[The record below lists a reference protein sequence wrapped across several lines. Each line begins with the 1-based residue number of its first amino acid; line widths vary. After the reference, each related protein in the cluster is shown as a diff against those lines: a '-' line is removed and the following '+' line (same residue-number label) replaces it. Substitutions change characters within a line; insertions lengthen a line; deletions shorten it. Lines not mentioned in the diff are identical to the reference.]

1 MRLKFTFIFLLI
13 VSNTIILAQPINR
26 GKQPPIRNL
35 APGSSNNTGKSKE
48 VCLTGIWRGYFK
60 NTPNSF
66 NSKVQFEV
74 QIDEA
79 KNKSLKGVTYSYKS
93 TVFYAKASLQGLYMA
108 SSNNLIF
115 SEIKMLEQKIADNSE
130 PCLMTCY
137 LEYTKMGNLET
148 LEGTYTSVN
157 INDKGDCGPGIVYLE
172 KVAES
177 DFYKEDFLVNRE
189 HKNENVRGKKIM
201 PLNSVPNFEQK
212 RNVPPVVKNSSPP
225 VIEPKK
231 IPVPAEPP
239 AKAEKGIAAADP
251 KNAEPQ
257 KEITKP
263 VIPTPKIIKERENA
277 VVKVLTTNSPNITIQ
292 LYDNGQIDHDT
303 ISVYHNNELVVSR
316 KMLSY
321 QPITINI
328 KSDILTKHHEFVM
341 VAENLGEIPPNTA
354 LMVITSGGKRHE
366 LFITSTE
373 QKNAKVIVEYTPNE
387 KDSK

>member
-13 VSNTIILAQPINR
+13 VSQTVLLAQPYNK
-26 GKQPPIRNL
+26 GKQPPLRNL
-35 APGSSNNTGKSKE
+35 APGSSNVVKSKE
-48 VCLTGIWRGYFK
+48 ICLTGIWRGYFK
-60 NTPNSF
+60 SSTNPFDT
-66 NSKVQFEV
+66 KYRFEV

-79 KNKSLKGVTYSYKS
+79 KNRSLKGVTYSYKS
-93 TVFYAKASLQGLYMA
+93 TVFYGKASLQGLYMVNT
-108 SSNNLIF
+108 NNLIF

-137 LEYTKMGNLET
+137 LEYSKVGNLET

-157 INDKGDCGPGIVYLE
+157 INDKGDCGPGKVYLE
-172 KVAES
+172 RVTES
-177 DFYKEDFLVNRE
+177 DFYKEDFLLNRE
-189 HKNENVRGKKIM
+189 LKNDNPSSKKIM

-212 RNVPPVVKNSSPP
+212 RNIPPVVRNNTPTVS
-225 VIEPKK
+225 EPKK
-231 IPVPAEPP
+231 IPTPSEPP
-239 AKAEKGIAAADP
+239 VKTERGGVSIEPRSGEP
-251 KNAEPQ
+251 K
-257 KEITKP
+257 KEIIKP
-263 VIPTPKIIKERENA
+263 ALPTPKIIKERENA

-328 KSDILTKHHEFVM
+328 KSDLLTKHHEFVM

-354 LMVITSGGKRHE
+354 LMVITTGGKRHE

-373 QKNAKVIVEYTPNE
+373 QKNAKVIVEYTPDE